1 MTDPQQ
7 PPSGAVP
14 PVPPVPR
21 PDDEPPQLTSPASSP
36 PAPPAYSTPPAPPAY
51 QGAPPAYQGA
61 PPTYQGAPPAA
72 PAGHSEPP
80 FPPPAA
86 PSQTFSAGQPAPAYP
101 APTGAPVYPH
111 LAGQQP
117 GAPTYQA
124 APPGAYQVPVGGY
137 AAPAGSYQAPVT
149 GEKKSGLLGILALI
163 LAIVAAVVTPIV
175 AGVAGFEIGRRLPGG
190 LDTTDPDF
198 LSILA
203 PARDQVLWAEISFW
217 TGTILGIAAI
227 VIGIIAIRKK
237 QARGAGITALVVA
250 VLGPI
255 IFWGVLL
262 VTLST
267 GTAAGLVP

>member
-14 PVPPVPR
+14 PVPPAPR
-21 PDDEPPQLTSPASSP
+21 SADEQQQFAPPVP
-36 PAPPAYSTPPAPPAY
+36 PAPAAYSSTPPAPPAY
-51 QGAPPAYQGA
+51 QSAPPAYQGA
-61 PPTYQGAPPAA
+61 PPSYQGAPA
-72 PAGHSEPP
+72 P
-80 FPPPAA
+80 
-86 PSQTFSAGQPAPAYP
+86 
-101 APTGAPVYPH
+101 
-111 LAGQQP
+111 
-117 GAPTYQA
+117 QA

-137 AAPAGSYQAPVT
+137 AAPAGAYQAPVIA
-149 GEKKSGLLGILALI
+149 EKKSGLLGILALV

-175 AGVAGFEIGRRLPGG
+175 AGIMGFEIGRRLPGG
-190 LDTTDPDF
+190 LDTTAPDF
-198 LSILA
+198 LSILS

-237 QARGAGITALVVA
+237 QARGAGIAGLVVA

-255 IFWGVLL
+255 IFWVVLL

-267 GTAAGLVP
+267 GTATGFLP